1 MKKSIIALVTMA
13 LSATATNAQDIFDNP
28 DNHSY
33 FGVRLSYELACPGD
47 YSLSDSPLK
56 YDLFGNGSGFSVE
69 GIYNMPIWKNLYFQ
83 PGVGIFYN
91 TYSINKSV
99 VPDIFDDVV
108 DPDDNIKG
116 ASTRQWGFR
125 IPLHVGYNFDF
136 TPDIRVT
143 FFTGPEVNISF
154 KGKRHCSVSEYSVEG
169 PLFGNSGL
177 LNRADIK
184 WRFGVGATL
193 SDHYYV
199 AVSGAV
205 GMCDIARDHKYTNE
219 SGITVKNKYEM
230 HGNLFDITL
239 GYNF

>member
-1 MKKSIIALVTMA
+1 MKKSIIALVTVA

-83 PGVGIFYN
+83 PGVGIYYN
-91 TYSINKSV
+91 TYSIDKSFLQ
-99 VPDIFDDVV
+99 DALDTDAR
-108 DPDDNIKG
+108 IKG
-116 ASTRQWGFR
+116 ASTRQWGIR

-154 KGKRHCSVSEYSVEG
+154 KGKEHCAIDKYSIDS
-169 PLFGNSGL
+169 PLFGNDGDF
-177 LNRADIK
+177 NRADIK